1 MQSNA
6 VRKIRSTGFS
16 KINQLVRAARH
27 IKELRPGFAEWVAGE
42 IYVCKKTGSYRYRF
56 GERGKSVAPWSATA
70 EKVFSSPAG
79 FAFAAIV
86 LGGTLRTCITKA
98 EQIEREQLAAS
109 AAPAASRVN
118 VIQLAEAA

>member
-1 MQSNA
+1 MQSKA

-42 IYVCKKTGSYRYRF
+42 IYVCKKTATYRYRF
-56 GERGKSVAPWSATA
+56 GDRSKSIAPWSATA

-79 FAFAAIV
+79 FAFAAVV
-86 LGGTLRTCITKA
+86 LGGSLKACITKA
-98 EQIEREQLAAS
+98 EEIEREQLAAS
-109 AAPAASRVN
+109 AAPASHRVN
-118 VIQLAEAA
+118 VIQMAEAA

>member
-1 MQSNA
+1 MQSKA
-6 VRKIRSTGFS
+6 TRRIRSVGFT

-27 IKELRPGFAEWVAGE
+27 LGELRPAFAEWIAGE

-56 GERGKSVAPWSATA
+56 GERSKGIAPWSAVA

-79 FAFAAIV
+79 FAFAAVV
-86 LGGTLRTCITKA
+86 LGGTLKSAITRA
-98 EQIEREQLAAS
+98 EAIEREATARPVS
-109 AAPAASRVN
+109 TERVN